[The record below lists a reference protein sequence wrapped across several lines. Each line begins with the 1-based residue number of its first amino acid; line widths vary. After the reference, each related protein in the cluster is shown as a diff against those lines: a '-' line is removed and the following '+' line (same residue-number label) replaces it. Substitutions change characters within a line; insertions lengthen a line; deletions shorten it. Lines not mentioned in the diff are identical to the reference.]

1 MAKTKDTPAERLE
14 SAIER
19 ADQLA
24 KNQEEILDASWELVR
39 RHVVTS
45 KPFTPPESQLLRIS
59 GYTDK
64 TLKQA
69 IGTVARLVRLRTL
82 AGTAEDREAAAE
94 AATQAVSQLAADGP
108 GLRQVIAEA
117 RSQLAAL
124 ETTAANTARA
134 VDVQST
140 AVSELA
146 NPDLLLPSRRAEYD
160 RIEDQWNRL
169 TKFPIAELQRQIDL
183 TEAVKVYNVV
193 DAEKSQRAVAY
204 ASANAPQVLAP
215 EHLDHPRRIDPL
227 KWEAYLQGRER
238 DDRARLAEIEKL
250 TEAGAGLQDQ
260 LAELLA
266 PSVQ

>member
-1 MAKTKDTPAERLE
+1 MAKPKDTPAERLE

-39 RHVVTS
+39 RHVVTGKKFS
-45 KPFTPPESQLLRIS
+45 PPEEQLLRVS
-59 GYTDK
+59 GFEGK
-64 TLKQA
+64 KLKEA
-69 IGTVARLVRLRTL
+69 VGTMARLVRLRTL
-82 AGTAEDREAAAE
+82 AGSAADRSVASE
-94 AATQAVSQLAADGP
+94 AATVAADRLAYHRP
-108 GLRQVIAEA
+108 ELERVIREA
-117 RSQLAAL
+117 RATLTGL
-124 ETTAANTARA
+124 ETTAAATAKA

-146 NPDLLLPSRRAEYD
+146 NPDLLSPSRRAEYD

-183 TEAVKVYNVV
+183 TQAVKVYDVV

-227 KWEAYLQGRER
+227 KWDAYLQGRER
-238 DDRARLAEIEKL
+238 DDRARQLEIERL
-250 TEAGAGLQDQ
+250 TAAGDDLQDQ
-260 LAELLA
+260 LRALLESNVA
-266 PSVQ
+266 